1 MFRRGHHAGPAS
13 PLEPRPRLGAGA
25 RIGFSLIETMIAI
38 LIVSMGSIATIS
50 MLTAT
55 HIQNDMAQ
63 ERARAHQM
71 VSEEMERVRLE
82 LFPRANPGQQV
93 TVWDNGTPDDES
105 DDSVGTL
112 EVVMRDLDGTELTVA
127 PIPARRVQVEVTLTW
142 NPRGRLQSKTMRE
155 TVMTYLAP

>member
-1 MFRRGHHAGPAS
+1 MFRRGHCAGPAS
-13 PLEPRPRLGAGA
+13 RLERYPRLGGGA

-38 LIVSMGSIATIS
+38 LIVTLGSISTIS

-55 HIQNDMAQ
+55 HIQNDMSQ

-71 VSEEMERVRLE
+71 VSGEMERVRLE

-112 EVVMRDLDGTELTVA
+112 EVVMRDINGTELTA
-127 PIPARRVQVEVTLTW
+127 PPIPARRVQVEVTLT
-142 NPRGRLQSKTMRE
+142 
-155 TVMTYLAP
+155 